1 MGVKEIFS
9 ERLRQLREESGLNRQ
24 KVADDLKIS
33 RASLEYYE
41 KAKRVPDIEI
51 LHNIAEYYNTSADY
65 LLGRTSATREK
76 NIPVCD
82 YMGITEKSAENI
94 ITITQSGGDVDI
106 LLESNELKGMV
117 EVLNKIKT
125 ISVGKRYYNERIKTG
140 FEELLGTISPEDLT
154 LHSAFVNAIHRIEE
168 RHLSGD
174 MSDNPYDI
182 EKQALPGINDDE
194 VYTDRLNIAE
204 YRLTKDFFNK
214 IIEAV
219 ENDTTLDE
227 KLFKN
232 FDYKVGEIL
241 DQTLI
246 NLQSNLEYVPDYHTG
261 EELDTRKRK
270 IQEDIN
276 ALEEFIKLYN
286 KHYRKD
292 VEGNGSNNP
301 PKE

>member
-1 MGVKEIFS
+1 MAQDIGQIFG
-9 ERLRQLREESGLNRQ
+9 ERLRALREKAGLTQEQLAKALNINRGT
-24 KVADDLKIS
+24 LGT
-33 RASLEYYE
+33 YE
-41 KAKRVPDIEI
+41 GGRVPGIDT
-51 LHNIAEYYNTSADY
+51 LDLAAKYFNVPLDY
-65 LLGRTSATREK
+65 LMGRTSATREK

-94 ITITQSGGDVDI
+94 RSITQSGSDVDI
-106 LLESNELKGMV
+106 LLERDELKGMV
-117 EVLNKIKT
+117 EILNKIKT
-125 ISVGKRYYNERIKTG
+125 ISVGKRYYNERIKTE
-140 FEELLGTISPEDLT
+140 FEELLGTISPENLT
-154 LHSAFVNAIHRIEE
+154 LHGAFFNAIHCIEE

-194 VYTDRLNIAE
+194 VYTDKLNIAE

-214 IIEAV
+214 MIEAV

-241 DQTLI
+241 DHTLI
-246 NLQSNLEYVPDYHTG
+246 NLQSNLEYVPDYYTG
-261 EELDTRKRK
+261 EELNTRKCK
-270 IQEDIN
+270 IQEDIK
-276 ALEEFIKLYN
+276 ALEEFIKLFN

-292 VEGNGSNNP
+292 DENNG
-301 PKE
+301 